1 MREALKVLSH
11 STEYRLTKK
20 ECKSGGIPV
29 MSDEVP
35 SESGTAK
42 AFFKPRYDGY
52 SIANIPETVAKLLGV
67 RATRPLV
74 DEKLSSYAGTEHVVF
89 LLLDGFGAAQ
99 LKFAREHYGVPS
111 FERLFSKAD
120 HLGITSVFPST
131 TSSAMSSLHTGL
143 TPQEHGVIGYTMF
156 VSQLGA
162 ITQMLRFTPVLGG
175 RSVFDSGLDPASF
188 LNARTIHERLTD
200 GGVSSTVYTPSHI
213 LDSGLSRITY
223 RGAEVA
229 PSFSFTDSVIRAR
242 KNLEKDRGTSF
253 HFVYYASL
261 DTVSH
266 ARGPYTEVFAAELE
280 ALFSVISKQLFSK
293 LNKKIAM
300 KTTLLVS
307 GDHGATRVR
316 RESILDV
323 ADHPELTSNF
333 RLPPT
338 GDSRASIFNLKPGTR
353 DKVRSFFEEKFPGQ
367 FEVRD
372 SPQLLAEG
380 YYGLGMVKEETPG
393 RIGDLVAL
401 AKINNAIDNSA
412 IEFKKGEI
420 PGRHGGLSEEEIQVP
435 LIATKLA
442 S

>member
-1 MREALKVLSH
+1 M
-11 STEYRLTKK
+11 
-20 ECKSGGIPV
+20 SGDP
-29 MSDEVP
+29 P
-35 SESGTAK
+35 SESGATK

-67 RATRPLV
+67 KATRPLA
-74 DEKLSSYAGTEHVVF
+74 DEKLSGYAGTEHVIF
-89 LLLDGFGAAQ
+89 LLLDGFGTAQ

-111 FERLFSKAD
+111 FEQLFSKAD

-156 VSQLGA
+156 ISQLGA

-175 RSVFDSGLDPASF
+175 RPVFDSGLDPDSF
-188 LNARTIHERLTD
+188 LNADTIHERLIDD
-200 GGVSSTVYTPSHI
+200 GVFSTVYTPNHI

-223 RGAEVA
+223 RGAEVE
-229 PSFSFTDSVIRAR
+229 PSFSFTDSVIKAR
-242 KNLEKDRGTSF
+242 KNLGRDRGTSF
-253 HFVYYASL
+253 HLVYYASP

-280 ALFSVISKQLFSK
+280 SLFAVISKQLFTK
-293 LNKKIAM
+293 LDKKIAK
-300 KTTLLVS
+300 KTTLLIS

-316 RESILDV
+316 REAILDI
-323 ADHPELTSNF
+323 ADHPELTSHF

-338 GDSRASIFNLKPGTR
+338 GDSRASIFNLKLGTQ

-367 FEVRD
+367 FEVMD
-372 SPQLLAEG
+372 SSRLLSEG
-380 YYGLGMVKEETPG
+380 YYGLGKVKEETHS
-393 RIGDLVAL
+393 RIGDLVVL
-401 AKINNAIDNSA
+401 AKIDNAIDNSA
-412 IEFKKGEI
+412 IEFRKEEI
-420 PGRHGGLSEEEIQVP
+420 PGRHGGLSGEEMQVP

>member
-1 MREALKVLSH
+1 VLS
-11 STEYRLTKK
+11 
-20 ECKSGGIPV
+20 G
-29 MSDEVP
+29 EVP
-35 SESGTAK
+35 SESGATK
-42 AFFKPRYDGY
+42 AFFKPRYNGY

-74 DEKLSSYAGTEHVVF
+74 DEKLSSYAGTEHAVF

-99 LKFAREHYGVPS
+99 LKFARDRYGVPS
-111 FERLFSKAD
+111 FEHLFSRAD

-156 VSQLGA
+156 ISELGA

-188 LNARTIHERLTD
+188 LNARTIHERLTE
-200 GGVSSTVYTPSHI
+200 GGVFSTVYTPNHI

-223 RGAEVA
+223 RGADVE
-229 PSFSFTDSVIRAR
+229 PSFSFTDSIVRAR
-242 KNLEKDRGTSF
+242 KNLEKDHGTSF
-253 HFVYYASL
+253 HFVYYASP

-266 ARGPYTEVFAAELE
+266 ARGPYSEVFAAELE
-280 ALFSVISKQLFSK
+280 SLFSVVSKQLFSK
-293 LNKKIAM
+293 LDKKIAK
-300 KTTLLVS
+300 KTTLLIS

-338 GDSRASIFNLKPGTR
+338 GDSRASIFNLKPGTQDR
-353 DKVRSFFEEKFPGQ
+353 VRSFFEEKFPEQ
-367 FEVRD
+367 FEVMD
-372 SPQLLAEG
+372 SSRLLSEG
-380 YYGLGMVKEETPG
+380 YYGLGKVKEETRS
-393 RIGDLVAL
+393 RIGDLVVL
-401 AKINNAIDNSA
+401 AKIDNAIDNSG
-412 IEFKKGEI
+412 IEFRKDEI
-420 PGRHGGLSEEEIQVP
+420 PGRHGGLSGEEMQVP